1 MFWAL
6 APIEQMKGQ
15 KDMKGQADKQIEN
28 IMHRTFEIIL
38 PLLFTNRNLN
48 DKYTRTAVILFYKID
63 FVLSTMRF
71 SLYSLLFASIMFRVT
86 VVEMERMDGME
97 EKENR

>member
-1 MFWAL
+1 
-6 APIEQMKGQ
+6 
-15 KDMKGQADKQIEN
+15 MKGQADKQIEN

-38 PLLFTNRNLN
+38 PLLFTNRSLN
-48 DKYTRTAVILFYKID
+48 DKFTRTVVILFYKID

-71 SLYSLLFASIMFRVT
+71 SLYSLLFASMIFRVT

>member
-1 MFWAL
+1 
-6 APIEQMKGQ
+6 
-15 KDMKGQADKQIEN
+15 MKGQADKQIEN

-38 PLLFTNRNLN
+38 PLLFTNRSLN

>member
-1 MFWAL
+1 
-6 APIEQMKGQ
+6 
-15 KDMKGQADKQIEN
+15 MKGQADKQIEN

-38 PLLFTNRNLN
+38 PLLFTNRSLN

-63 FVLSTMRF
+63 FVLSTIRF

>member
-1 MFWAL
+1 
-6 APIEQMKGQ
+6 MKR
-15 KDMKGQADKQIEN
+15 QADKQIEN

-38 PLLFTNRNLN
+38 PLLFTNRSLN

-71 SLYSLLFASIMFRVT
+71 SLYSFLFASIIFRVT

>member
-1 MFWAL
+1 
-6 APIEQMKGQ
+6 
-15 KDMKGQADKQIEN
+15 MKGQADKQIEN
-28 IMHRTFEIIL
+28 IINRTFEIIL
-38 PLLFTNRNLN
+38 PLLFTNRSLN

>member
-1 MFWAL
+1 MR
-6 APIEQMKGQ
+6 
-15 KDMKGQADKQIEN
+15 GQADKQIEN

-38 PLLFTNRNLN
+38 PLLFTNRSLN

-71 SLYSLLFASIMFRVT
+71 SLYSFLFASIIFRVT